1 MRIAVLYNKKASG
14 AVQAFSQVCRILHD
28 NGTELLLPPDPANFL
43 DSADDVIQDA
53 DAVVAV
59 GGDGT
64 IIHVAKYA
72 ARFGK
77 PILGINGGRMGFVA
91 GMEANELDDLAL
103 LAAGNYR
110 CEHRMM
116 LSVRKN
122 DSDKVYTALNEAV
135 LSRASLSRLIDL
147 SLSCDGKTVA
157 DYQADGM
164 IVATPTGSTAYS
176 LSAGGPIVTPALDCL
191 LMTPVCPHSLFAR
204 SYIFEK
210 NAELCVTVRLPH
222 ETAAFLT
229 VDGEEGLRLYDG
241 DRVHISR
248 APLTA
253 DWIVLRDRSFYDQL
267 NRKMMG
273 RK

>member
-1 MRIAVLYNKKASG
+1 MRIVVLYNRKAAG
-14 AVQAFSQVCRILHD
+14 AVQAFSQVCRILGE
-28 NGTELLLPPDPANFL
+28 NGTELLLPPDPSNFL
-43 DSADDVIQDA
+43 DGADALIEQA

-72 ARFGK
+72 ARYGK
-77 PILGINGGRMGFVA
+77 PVLGINGGRMGFVA
-91 GMEANELDDLAL
+91 GMEANELADLPL
-103 LAAGNYR
+103 LAAGNFR

-122 DSDKVYTALNEAV
+122 ESDKTYTALNEAV

-147 SLSCDGKTVA
+147 EISCDGRAVA
-157 DYQADGM
+157 EYQADGV
-164 IVATPTGSTAYS
+164 ILATPTGSTAYS
-176 LSAGGPIVTPALDCL
+176 LSAGGPIVTPTLDCL
-191 LMTPVCPHSLFAR
+191 LLTPICPHSLFAR

-210 NAELCVTVRLPH
+210 NADLCVTVRLPH

-229 VDGEEGLRLYDG
+229 VDGEEGLRLNDG

-253 DWIVLRDRSFYDQL
+253 DLITLRDMSFYEQL